1 MSGSIIEAA
10 NKLKSQGRLSLGL
23 LWPAIGYFTKRYFDG
38 VELTSA
44 FQGLHFKSADH
55 KELVENVLQGNTKD
69 EADILSAILII
80 IYRLRNN
87 FFHGKKWS
95 YGIL

>member
-1 MSGSIIEAA
+1 
-10 NKLKSQGRLSLGL
+10 
-23 LWPAIGYFTKRYFDG
+23 
-38 VELTSA
+38 
-44 FQGLHFKSADH
+44 LHFKSADH